1 MSKILTTLI
10 MLGIA
15 AGVFF
20 VYTKPTYDKVD
31 TLKSEIAQ
39 FDGALD
45 KSKEMQELKRSLL
58 SRYNTF
64 TSEQLNRLTRLLP
77 DHVDNVRL
85 VLDLD
90 SLASRY
96 GMAVQNVVINRDLA
110 SLEQSQTVIGTLS
123 AQATRYDSLTLQFA
137 TRGTYPNFMTFLND
151 LESSLRIVD
160 LVGLTIDPEP
170 IVTGTDEAGEDV
182 APLEPV
188 YRYSDTLRTY
198 WPK

>member
-1 MSKILTTLI
+1 MSKILTTVI

-31 TLKSEIAQ
+31 ALKGEIAQ

-58 SRYNTF
+58 ARYNTF

-110 SLEQSQTVIGTLS
+110 SVEQSQTVIGTLS

-137 TRGTYPNFMTFLND
+137 TRGTYPNFIAFLKD

-160 LVGLTIDPEP
+160 LVGLTIDPEAVAP
-170 IVTGTDEAGEDV
+170 IKDESGKEI
-182 APLEPV
+182 APLEPL
-188 YRYSDTLRTY
+188 YRFNVTLRTY
-198 WPK
+198 WLK